1 MLKRI
6 LSIRFL
12 PINDSQWIAE
22 HKRKARDDDLK
33 LKIRW
38 NNKKSA
44 LKIPSI
50 AISVLVIFYV
60 N

>member
-6 LSIRFL
+6 LPLRFL

-33 LKIRW
+33 VEIRW